1 VSPRP
6 LPQPERER
14 WQPLR
19 TGLVDIFYY
28 DHEEFW
34 FRDGRLLLRGNNGTG
49 KSKVLAL
56 TLPFLLDGE
65 LSPHR
70 VEPDADPKKRM
81 DWNLLLGG
89 EHPNDERLGYAW
101 LEFGRRDLDGSAHF
115 CTLGCGLKAVS
126 GRGISSH
133 WFFLTDQRVGA
144 ELALVDGAG
153 IALTRERLEEAIGP
167 RGAVYRTARAHRRAV
182 DEALFGLGEQRYG
195 ALLDLLIKI
204 RAPQLS
210 KRPNERALSEAL
222 TGALPPLDQALIAD
236 AAEAFRGLEED
247 RNALAA
253 MIEARDA
260 AEKYLTTYRH
270 YAQIACRRRAALP
283 RQAQTAFDRVSREL
297 ADAQTAHT
305 NARSE
310 LAAAEAALAELR
322 TEEERLR
329 ARERTLRESPE
340 ARSARE
346 LERAA
351 EEACGA
357 AERAAQAQQDHDR
370 SGERLEQQRA
380 RAVEADARRAQA
392 DERLAQ
398 ARAAA
403 ASAAQAA
410 SIAEDFAERV
420 DRAIEMTAATDDSSA
435 AEIDTDAT
443 ESATGSARADSTEPR
458 QRASVDAIE
467 PHRRASMD
475 ATELRRRAE
484 EIADRQ
490 QRALGNLA
498 ALLQKAADAR
508 RAVADVRERHAE
520 LEGEAAVLGEQR
532 VQATQR
538 LGEVGHDLMEAT
550 RRYLRDASALNLADA
565 PEVLA
570 ALELWVET
578 LDGLSPLAGALAV
591 AGRVASAALARSETE
606 LEIQASEVR
615 QFASGLDASIER
627 LQAGEHETPPTPHT
641 RDDDAREGRSGAPL
655 WQLVD
660 FHPSVPEAQRA
671 GIEAA
676 LEASGILDAWVSP
689 DGELLSP
696 GTHDVLLT
704 PDTGDRTTGAGGVTA
719 VDGASGADG
728 VDGTAAVEGVS
739 GVGGARL
746 SDVLEPAIDREH
758 PQARA
763 VRIEAVQRVLATV
776 ALAQGDG
783 AVWVTPEGEFRNGVL
798 RGAWRKQLA
807 TFIGRGAREAARRER
822 LAELR
827 EQREQADT
835 RLRELA
841 GAQARL
847 LERRAELEAELQR
860 TPSEEP
866 LREAHG
872 ALVALDTQQA
882 RLAERIA
889 AMAARLEQAETERL
903 QAEQVAQQTA
913 EDLRLP
919 DDPARLGLIGDGL
932 QAFRLAL
939 AALWPAL
946 HARDDAHEAAALLAA
961 DVDVAARE
969 FAGHGERLATVTREA
984 AASAERHQTLQQT
997 VGAAVAELQRRLAEV
1012 AADLRENERERVR
1025 TDVRRA
1031 QAQREEGIQTG
1042 LCQKSTADLEHATE
1056 RRRDDI
1062 EALRR
1067 FAGTGLIAV
1076 ALDEIE
1082 LPETEEEWGVTA
1094 ALRLARQIEQT
1105 LGDVADDDPTW
1116 QRAQRRA
1123 SDEHGVL
1130 ADALRRHGNNS
1141 AMHVQDESITI
1152 EVVFRGRATTVP
1164 ALAAALA
1171 EEVADRSR
1179 LLDEREREI
1188 LENHLVNEVASTLQ
1202 ELISQ
1207 AERYVVNTN
1216 AELAQR
1222 PTSTGMQL
1230 RLHWRVLE
1238 EGPPGLAEAR
1248 ERLLRQSADA
1258 WSEEDRAAVGAFLQ
1272 AQIQEVRSREVAGTW
1287 IEHLTEALDYRAWH
1301 RFAIE
1306 RQQGGRWRSATGPA
1320 SGGERVL
1327 SASVPLFA
1335 AASSYYASAGN
1346 ARAPRLVM
1354 LDEAFAG
1361 VDDDARAKCLGLL
1374 AAFDLDVVMTS
1385 EREWGCYSEVPG
1397 LAIAQLA
1404 RVEGIAAVLVTH
1416 WEWDGASR
1424 TRTERPLA
1432 VVASTPVESVDG
1444 APANAESVD
1453 AVPLG
1458 GESAWETPSANG

>member
-1 VSPRP
+1 VSPRS

-28 DHEEFW
+28 DHEELW

-101 LEFGRRDLDGSAHF
+101 LEFGHRDLDGSAHF

-167 RGAVYRTARAHRRAV
+167 RGAVHRTARAHRRGV

-253 MIEARDA
+253 TIEARDA

-351 EEACGA
+351 AEARGA
-357 AERAAQAQQDHDR
+357 AERAAQAQQDQDR
-370 SGERLEQQRA
+370 ASERLEQQRA
-380 RAVEADARRAQA
+380 RAAEADARRAQA

-420 DRAIEMTAATDDSSA
+420 DRAIETTAATEFD
-435 AEIDTDAT
+435 
-443 ESATGSARADSTEPR
+443 
-458 QRASVDAIE
+458 
-467 PHRRASMD
+467 
-475 ATELRRRAE
+475 ELRRRAE

-490 QRALGNLA
+490 QRALDNLA
-498 ALLQKAADAR
+498 ALLQKAADSR

-520 LEGEAAVLGEQR
+520 LEGEAAALGEQR
-532 VQATQR
+532 VQAAQR
-538 LGEVGHDLMEAT
+538 LGEVGHDLVEAA

-578 LDGLSPLAGALAV
+578 LDGVSPLAAALAV
-591 AGRVASAALARSETE
+591 AGRAASAALARSETE
-606 LEIQASEVR
+606 LEMQASEVR
-615 QFASGLDASIER
+615 QLASGLDASIER
-627 LQAGEHETPPTPHT
+627 LQAGEHETPPAPHT

-704 PDTGDRTTGAGGVTA
+704 PDTGDRTTGAGG
-719 VDGASGADG
+719 
-728 VDGTAAVEGVS
+728 
-739 GVGGARL
+739 ARL
-746 SDVLEPAIDREH
+746 SDVLEPAVDREH

-776 ALAQGDG
+776 ALAPGDG

-827 EQREQADT
+827 EQREQADR

-919 DDPARLGLIGDGL
+919 DDPARLELIGDGL

-946 HARDDAHEAAALLAA
+946 HARDDAHEAAALLAV

-1012 AADLRENERERVR
+1012 AGGQCENERERVR
-1025 TDVRRA
+1025 TDARRA

-1042 LCQKSTADLEHATE
+1042 LCQKSTADLEQATE

-1207 AERYVVNTN
+1207 AEQYVVNTN

-1272 AQIQEVRSREVAGTW
+1272 AQIQEVRSREVGGTW

-1432 VVASTPVESVDG
+1432 AVASTPVESVDD
-1444 APANAESVD
+1444 APAD

-1458 GESAWETPSANG
+1458 GESAWETPSASG